1 MTHYLYKPHV
11 HGPEFITTP
20 DILVDRL
27 FRVNPAE
34 QGIDLVPASV
44 QGVNT
49 LPEVQCAESVI
60 TIIPSVFLIAA
71 GAGTLVSLG
80 AEVLA
85 DEGRSTCIAR
95 FAWRLKYL
103 SDHLDKIKL
112 QVSGGEG
119 DSSEVSLNA
128 LPASADI
135 INHFGDGLDGVPR
148 GIIVSISAPE
158 KKRQCQVPE
167 SVSIR
172 LADGHTERT
181 MEHRLNLLDVHSDCW
196 ETRPQP
202 RYAVGP
208 QTGEVQHFV

>member
-11 HGPEFITTP
+11 HGPECITTP

-27 FRVNPAE
+27 FRLKPAD
-34 QGIDLVPASV
+34 QGFDLVAASV

-60 TIIPSVFLIAA
+60 TIIPSVFLVAA

-85 DEGRSTCIAR
+85 DEVRSICIAR

-103 SDHLDKIKL
+103 VDHLDKIKL
-112 QVSGGEG
+112 QVSSGDG
-119 DSSEVSLNA
+119 DSTEVLLDA
-128 LPASADI
+128 LPAPADI
-135 INHFGDGLDGVPR
+135 INYFGDGLEGIPR
-148 GIIVSISAPE
+148 GIITSIAASGIT
-158 KKRQCQVPE
+158 RQCQVPGA
-167 SVSIR
+167 VSIS
-172 LADGHTERT
+172 LSDGHTGRT
-181 MEHRLNLLDVHSDCW
+181 LEHHLGLLDANSDCW